1 MYHFIV
7 EIFTSINHMT
17 LFFMIL
23 AETLTHQSILA
34 TTLHL
39 SKSMLTKSVS
49 YLPLKFGDFI
59 YHLLNHRLKKKG
71 KSSYGPKLKFQK
83 PNGPKK

>member
-7 EIFTSINHMT
+7 EIFTSINYMT
-17 LFFMIL
+17 LFFVIL
-23 AETLTHQSILA
+23 TETLTHQSILA

-59 YHLLNHRLKKKG
+59 YHLLNHRLKKKR
-71 KSSYGPKLKFQK
+71 KIKLWTEIKISK
-83 PNGPKK
+83 T